1 VATSTARLKVVC
13 VAGRDG
19 GIPPEE
25 AAFIARTFAAE
36 PDVEVEIF
44 DPQWRPG
51 RDARIDCLV
60 ASIRYG
66 GLGEL
71 PDGVTWVQLWG
82 TGIEGTP
89 AALYGSR
96 IVTCGRGTTAGPIAE
111 FVLASMLAV
120 EKKFPGVW
128 LSSPAPAGSPVEL
141 GTLAGKRLAVV
152 GLGTIG
158 SRVAQLGL
166 AFGMTV
172 TALRSGGRPSG
183 MAGVE
188 SARDAGELVEGAGHV
203 VVAAPATPATRHL
216 LGHDAFVRMGP
227 GAHLVNVSRGS
238 LIDHDELRL
247 ALDRGQVG
255 WASLDVVEPEP
266 LPPGHWIYSH
276 PRVHLSPHVSW
287 NAPGSHHHVAEFC
300 AANIWARL
308 SGAPLAGLVDF
319 AAGY

>member
-1 VATSTARLKVVC
+1 VATSSARLKVVC

-19 GIPPEE
+19 GIPAEE
-25 AAFIARTFAAE
+25 AAFLARAFAAE

-51 RDARIDCLV
+51 KDADIDCLV

-89 AALYGSR
+89 AALYGNR
-96 IVTCGRGTTAGPIAE
+96 VVTCGRGTTAGPIAE

-120 EKKFPGVW
+120 EKKFPSVW
-128 LSSPAPAGSPVEL
+128 LSAPAPAGSPVEL

-172 TALRSGGRPSG
+172 TALRSGGRPSDMG
-183 MAGVE
+183 GVE

-216 LGHDAFVRMGP
+216 LGRDAFARMGP
-227 GAHLVNVSRGS
+227 GTHLVNVSRGS

-266 LPPGHWIYSH
+266 LPPGHWLYSH
-276 PRVHLSPHVSW
+276 PRVHLSPHISW
-287 NAPGSHHHVAEFC
+287 NSPGSHHHVAEYC
-300 AANIWARL
+300 VANIRARL
-308 SGAPLAGLVDF
+308 SGAPLRGLVDF